1 MHVRATIHPHIKHP
15 QQTARQFQMLEGKLG
30 HSVTILYELDSMPVE
45 IGKKNNINHFK
56 LKLES

>member
-1 MHVRATIHPHIKHP
+1 MHPHIKHP
-15 QQTARQFQMLEGKLG
+15 QQTARQFQMLEGKLW

-45 IGKKNNINHFK
+45 IGKKNNFHHFK